1 MDAVSATEVVD
12 VVLAARATQADEDRT
27 FFAMTP
33 AQRVAAMW
41 RTLQRDGQP
50 GVRLR
55 TLYRWACRYPHEVPL
70 IDGELPWIATRTP
83 EYADRRARFLVSV
96 GPPLRPAALAD
107 QARDWLG
114 RIGWPDLTCQDAL
127 ELSGVDALRAIEHR
141 YPGGLHEFVAD
152 LQPGEQP

>member
-12 VVLAARATQADEDRT
+12 VVLAALATQADEDRA
-27 FFAMTP
+27 FFAMPP

-41 RTLQRDGQP
+41 RSMQRDGQP

-83 EYADRRARFLVSV
+83 EYTERRAHLAVSV

-107 QARDWLG
+107 QARQWLG
-114 RIGWPDLTCQDAL
+114 RIDWPDLASDEAL
-127 ELSGVDALRAIEHR
+127 ELSGADALRAIEHR
-141 YPGGLHEFVAD
+141 YPGGLRAFVTD
-152 LQPGEQP
+152 LDPDQHA